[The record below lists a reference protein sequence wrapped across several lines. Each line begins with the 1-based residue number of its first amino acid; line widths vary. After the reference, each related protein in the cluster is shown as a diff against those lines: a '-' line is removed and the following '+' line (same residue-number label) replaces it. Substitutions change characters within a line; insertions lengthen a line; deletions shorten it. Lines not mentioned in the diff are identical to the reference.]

1 MTPKALSHFT
11 FERSGHQLVVV
22 DIQGVGDL
30 YTDPQIH
37 TAAGHEYGDGNLGT
51 QGMALF
57 FHSHKCNAICKSLGL
72 TPFDLSRN
80 ELEALTDTDS
90 SIGSCSETRVKLE
103 EVIFCETPSFK
114 DRADFSKFFRE
125 RTFSSTSA
133 GYGSIE
139 EEVSEVLSTQTNQ
152 DSAYSSRQTSQ
163 NDGGFS
169 FVIEDCGDVE
179 KRESDEGSTA
189 SSQDSALGWKSLDVG
204 EKLASQEGGSRPGRV
219 SRPSCVSAEIVE
231 RRSAR
236 QEEDNSVLGLIH
248 LDLAKYH
255 ETCR

>member
-114 DRADFSKFFRE
+114 DRADFSKFFR
-125 RTFSSTSA
+125 
-133 GYGSIE
+133 
-139 EEVSEVLSTQTNQ
+139 

-189 SSQDSALGWKSLDVG
+189 SSQDSALGWKSRPGEGDVG
-204 EKLASQEGGSRPGRV
+204 EKLASQEGLSRPGRV
-219 SRPSCVSAEIVE
+219 SRPS
-231 RRSAR
+231 
-236 QEEDNSVLGLIH
+236 
-248 LDLAKYH
+248 
-255 ETCR
+255 

>member
-139 EEVSEVLSTQTNQ
+139 EEVSEVLPTQ
-152 DSAYSSRQTSQ
+152 DSAYSSRQTSR

-179 KRESDEGSTA
+179 KSDEGSTA
-189 SSQDSALGWKSLDVG
+189 SSQDSALGGEGDLDVG
-204 EKLASQEGGSRPGRV
+204 LASQEVGSRPGKV
-219 SRPSCVSAEIVE
+219 STEQTKLNIFQA
-231 RRSAR
+231 
-236 QEEDNSVLGLIH
+236 
-248 LDLAKYH
+248 YF
-255 ETCR
+255 